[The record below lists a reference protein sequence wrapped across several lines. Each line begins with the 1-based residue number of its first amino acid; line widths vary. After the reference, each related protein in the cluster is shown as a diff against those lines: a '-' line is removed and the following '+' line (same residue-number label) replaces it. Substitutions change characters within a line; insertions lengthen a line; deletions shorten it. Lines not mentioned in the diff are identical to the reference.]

1 MTFDPPILIEI
12 NIERDASSTL
22 IRGKTGKDEN
32 KKKRKKEWKVKERER
47 EREQAIEINEEERR
61 DGRSWKKGGPA
72 RGKVASVPRPR
83 WLRYHHQ
90 RSPPEPQVIREK
102 VATQMWASVSIDY
115 RETVAA
121 PLLLAKEKIFL
132 STEALRRRKCQK
144 CGWILRGATSRRFAK
159 AFASLIRNGGNFNS
173 AGPETAEIFAALS
186 SSLSKQLRETTA
198 EEAL

>member
-1 MTFDPPILIEI
+1 MK
-12 NIERDASSTL
+12 S
-22 IRGKTGKDEN
+22 
-32 KKKRKKEWKVKERER
+32 KRKRER

-144 CGWILRGATSRRFAK
+144 CGWILRAAIGRRFAK

-198 EEAL
+198 GEAL